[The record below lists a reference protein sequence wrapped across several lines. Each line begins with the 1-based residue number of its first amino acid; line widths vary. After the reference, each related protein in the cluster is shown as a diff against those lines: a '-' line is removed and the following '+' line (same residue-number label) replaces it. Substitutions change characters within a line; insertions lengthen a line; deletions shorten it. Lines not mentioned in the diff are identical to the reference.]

1 MRAADDRQPIVHRR
15 NRLKQLR
22 GFCRVARLGN
32 FTRAAESLG
41 LAQPTVSLLVGALE
55 KEFGAFLFDRKD
67 AAVSLTLAG
76 ERLYALVEP
85 LVRRMDDLP
94 RSLIESVGDTVC
106 NQITLAATA
115 TGTAFLLPPYIKR
128 LRDQYAEIR
137 VRVETFQLREGLT
150 RLVADEVEFCLGENI
165 PSPHGGL
172 QFRELFPYR
181 MVVIAGM
188 DHPLA
193 GREKI
198 EPQELAAWPA
208 VTWPEHLDMAE
219 VGVTAPRMLNLN
231 LTSQIEV
238 SDWTAIKSYVET
250 DIGIAVVPDFCVGD
264 SDRLSTILLNDR
276 APSRSYGVYTRRGEL
291 LSPPAL
297 HLLRLIN
304 PKLQTT
310 VQE

>member
-172 QFRELFPYR
+172 QFRELFPTVWSSLR
-181 MVVIAGM
+181 GWITRWPVVRKSSRKSWLLGPRSHGPSI
-188 DHPLA
+188 L
-193 GREKI
+193 
-198 EPQELAAWPA
+198 
-208 VTWPEHLDMAE
+208 TW
-219 VGVTAPRMLNLN
+219 R
-231 LTSQIEV
+231 
-238 SDWTAIKSYVET
+238 K
-250 DIGIAVVPDFCVGD
+250 
-264 SDRLSTILLNDR
+264 
-276 APSRSYGVYTRRGEL
+276 
-291 LSPPAL
+291 
-297 HLLRLIN
+297 
-304 PKLQTT
+304 
-310 VQE
+310 